1 MSSLVEDLT
10 LLVGVV
16 VVQELHSVVQELH
29 SVVVVQEVHSV
40 VLCTV
45 ALVEVREVV
54 AVLTK
59 GFAIG
64 RLPDAASEGGG
75 SGCCCG
81 SILKSEKWN
90 VCFELKQDWLSA
102 ADSSRQ
108 SSSRF
113 SSDSSSSSRGG
124 HSSSGVRLLLVRLL
138 LCWDLLVLC
147 SLLLFVHTV
156 LQKTKFFK
164 KPS

>member
-1 MSSLVEDLT
+1 MEVRDVSSLVEDLT

-16 VVQELHSVVQELH
+16 VVQEVH

-81 SILKSEKWN
+81 SILKSEKMEN
-90 VCFELKQDWLSA
+90 L
-102 ADSSRQ
+102 
-108 SSSRF
+108 
-113 SSDSSSSSRGG
+113 
-124 HSSSGVRLLLVRLL
+124 
-138 LCWDLLVLC
+138 
-147 SLLLFVHTV
+147 
-156 LQKTKFFK
+156 
-164 KPS
+164 

>member
-16 VVQELHSVVQELH
+16 VVQELH

-113 SSDSSSSSRGG
+113 SSDSSSRGLY
-124 HSSSGVRLLLVRLL
+124 SSSVLLL
-138 LCWDLLVLC
+138 LCWDWFSG

-156 LQKTKFFK
+156 PWSSGST
-164 KPS
+164 PP